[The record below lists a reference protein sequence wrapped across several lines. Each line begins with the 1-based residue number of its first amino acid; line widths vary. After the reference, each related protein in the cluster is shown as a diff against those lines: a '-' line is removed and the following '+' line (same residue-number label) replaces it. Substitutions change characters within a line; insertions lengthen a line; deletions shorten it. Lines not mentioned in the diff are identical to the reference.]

1 MFGFW
6 KEIVVLIKEVF
17 LWLTRRRKTIKDSI
31 EIGNKIDQILDN
43 LMEETGADRAYV
55 FQFHNGS
62 YFYTGNSI
70 DKMTNTHEKVGKG
83 VSHEQLKYRDVGT
96 APFRFLVEQI
106 IKARIYT
113 CNDTSDINHY
123 NTKLMM
129 LDRGSKA
136 FSIKVMFDSRKR
148 PVGFIG
154 IDFVKSKEIITKVVE
169 NKVDSASES
178 IYDILVYG
186 KTNK

>member
-6 KEIVVLIKEVF
+6 KEVVVLIKEVF
-17 LWLTRRRKTIKDSI
+17 LWLTRKRKTIKDSI
-31 EIGNKIDQILDN
+31 EIGNKIDRILEDLRN
-43 LMEETGADRAYV
+43 ETGADRAYV

-83 VSHEQLKYRDVGT
+83 ISHEQLKYRDVGT
-96 APFRFLVEQI
+96 APFRYLIEQI
-106 IKARIYT
+106 IKGKVYS
-113 CNDTSDINHY
+113 CFDVTSINHY

-129 LDRGSKA
+129 LDRGSKS
-136 FSIKVMFDSRKR
+136 FVLKVMFDALKR

-154 IDFVKSKEIITKVVE
+154 IDYVKSKEVINKVVE